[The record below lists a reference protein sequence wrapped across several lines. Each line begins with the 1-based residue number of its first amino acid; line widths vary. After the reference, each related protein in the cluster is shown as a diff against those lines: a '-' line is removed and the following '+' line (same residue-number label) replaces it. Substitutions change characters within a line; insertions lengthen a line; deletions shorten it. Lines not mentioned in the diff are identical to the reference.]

1 MYARRVSMKLK
12 QSSAPEFTKRLEG
25 DVIPLLRKQKG
36 FLHEIAFA
44 TPEGTEAF
52 GISLWDR
59 KEDAEAYDHGD
70 YGRVKQMLEK
80 VIDGKVHVEGF
91 DVSGRRKQTQDV
103 GERKRVIL

>member
-12 QSSAPEFTKRLEG
+12 QSSATEFTKRLEG

-44 TPEGTEAF
+44 TPEGKEGF

-59 KEDAEAYDHGD
+59 KEDAEAYDQGD
-70 YGRVKQMLEK
+70 YGKVKQMLEK
-80 VIDGKVHVEGF
+80 VIDGEAHVEGF
-91 DVSGRRKQTQDV
+91 EVSTSTFAEQAVAAKH
-103 GERKRVIL
+103 